1 MYFDDIKMG
10 TVLNI
15 GPVTIE
21 KEKMMAFA
29 KDYDSAPVHLD
40 EEYARKT
47 VFGDIIAP
55 GVMSFMSLWRLY
67 RDVDI
72 FGDEMIAGKSTKIEW
87 IKPVYA
93 EDILTAH
100 VEVTNLTRRNARNGI
115 VELTFF
121 AYNQKNELVLT
132 NVTETI
138 VKCREDNGT

>member
-10 TVLNI
+10 MTLNV
-15 GPVTIE
+15 GPVKIE

-29 KDYDSAPVHLD
+29 RDYDSAPVHLD

-47 VFGDIIAP
+47 MFGDIIAP

-87 IKPVYA
+87 VKPVYA
-93 EDILTAH
+93 NDMLTARA
-100 VEVTNLTRRNARNGI
+100 EVTSLTRRNARNGI
-115 VELTFF
+115 VELTFY

-132 NVTETI
+132 NVTETV

>member
-10 TVLNI
+10 MTLNV
-15 GPVTIE
+15 GPVKIE

-29 KDYDSAPVHLD
+29 LDYDSAPVHLD

-47 VFGDIIAP
+47 MFGDIIAP

-87 IKPVYA
+87 MKPVYA
-93 EDILTAH
+93 NDVLTAR
-100 VEVTNLTRRNARNGI
+100 VEVTALTRRNARNGL
-115 VELTFF
+115 VELTFY
-121 AYNQKNELVLT
+121 AYNQREELVLT
-132 NVTETI
+132 NVTETV
-138 VKCREDNGT
+138 VKWREDV

>member
-1 MYFDDIKMG
+1 MYFDDIKLGMA
-10 TVLNI
+10 LNI

-21 KEKMMAFA
+21 KDKMMAFA
-29 KDYDSAPVHLD
+29 RDYDSAPVHLD

-47 VFGDIIAP
+47 MFGDIIAP

-93 EDILTAH
+93 NDVLTARA
-100 VEVTNLTRRNARNGI
+100 EVTSLTRRNARNGI
-115 VELTFF
+115 VELTFY
-121 AYNQKNELVLT
+121 AYNQ
-132 NVTETI
+132 
-138 VKCREDNGT
+138 RE